1 MGCSR
6 CWHRLPQYLGEVIA
20 QAPIDASNPSSAQR
34 RRPNSVFGSA
44 AESTR
49 AGAAVSTTRAV
60 IVSPP

>member
-1 MGCSR
+1 MPHTSR
-6 CWHRLPQYLGEVIA
+6 PTVIG
-20 QAPIDASNPSSAQR
+20 APIDASNPSSAQR
-34 RRPNSVFGSA
+34 CLPNSVLKSA